1 MRGALWMLASAFGFS
16 CMAALVKVAGET
28 LPAAQVAF
36 FRCVFGLLFLAPAI
50 LHAGLRTSFAT
61 TKPGLHLARSAFGV
75 TAMFCFFIASAN
87 APLADV
93 TALTFAKP
101 LFVIVIATLFLGEIV
116 RWRRWTATAVG
127 FLGVVV
133 MIRPGGVGFD
143 PDPLYALAGAAL
155 VAAVA
160 GLVKQLA
167 KTDSLLTTMAWFA
180 AISTL
185 ATLGPA
191 LAVWVPPSP
200 MLWGVCALIGLVG
213 VASQSAIVAAYRS
226 GEATAV
232 APFDYSRILF
242 ATALGIFLFGEWPDA
257 WALRR
262 NYVWSWYIA
271 HDRYHDAEPMKCLT
285 VEDEATGFCLAIHT
299 ARRIQ
304 STDIK
309 ALLRQLIVR
318 FGRPRAI
325 RCDNG
330 SELVATVLREELK
343 RQHIQLA
350 NIDPGKPWQNG
361 CNESFNGTFRREC
374 LNAEIFG
381 SLMEARVVI

>member
-1 MRGALWMLASAFGFS
+1 MAKYAIERGLKQHRACWLCSTPRS
-16 CMAALVKVAGET
+16 
-28 LPAAQVAF
+28 
-36 FRCVFGLLFLAPAI
+36 
-50 LHAGLRTSFAT
+50 
-61 TKPGLHLARSAFGV
+61 GLHYRSKREQRDRHL
-75 TAMFCFFIASAN
+75 SK
-87 APLADV
+87 
-93 TALTFAKP
+93 ALRLVSRAEP
-101 LFVIVIATLFLGEIV
+101 AWGY
-116 RWRRWTATAVG
+116 R
-127 FLGVVV
+127 
-133 MIRPGGVGFD
+133 
-143 PDPLYALAGAAL
+143 LAGGYL
-155 VAAVA
+155 RLRGWQVNHKRIYRLWQLN
-160 GLVKQLA
+160 GLSLPPYRPSRKI
-167 KTDSLLTTMAWFA
+167 KTGARLD
-180 AISTL
+180 
-185 ATLGPA
+185 
-191 LAVWVPPSP
+191 
-200 MLWGVCALIGLVG
+200 GL
-213 VASQSAIVAAYRS
+213 
-226 GEATAV
+226 
-232 APFDYSRILF
+232 
-242 ATALGIFLFGEWPDA
+242 
-257 WALRR
+257 ALRR
-262 NYVWSWYIA
+262 NDVWAWDIV

-381 SLMEARVVI
+381 SLMEARVLIEQWRQRYNQHRPHSSRNYITPEMAYFGTEYRKS